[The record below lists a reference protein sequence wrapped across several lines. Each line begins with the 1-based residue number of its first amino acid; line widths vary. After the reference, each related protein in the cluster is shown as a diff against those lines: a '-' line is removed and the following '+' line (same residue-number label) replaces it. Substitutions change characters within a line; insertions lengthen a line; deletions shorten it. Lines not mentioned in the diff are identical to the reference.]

1 MSWALLNLTLRIGE
15 GISWKSL
22 GASKSFLANSHVYPQ
37 FRRFS
42 WKILFISSWQQ
53 QYNQRQMCL
62 SHFGSHRIN
71 LIPDEGLDHCTPFT
85 HHYLVD
91 TLKSVNN
98 YLFIQPLYQP
108 TMHKHIATTARAKW
122 KWKSEKK
129 ENNLHEFIPLS
140 CLFTCL
146 RYHMKERRRVER
158 ARVLYEEIALE
169 LVIIFRMIKFMCVE
183 LHSSFT
189 RECTGNFVILVNF
202 PMLWSTSTAQS
213 IMTV

>member
-1 MSWALLNLTLRIGE
+1 MTAAIQPT
-15 GISWKSL
+15 
-22 GASKSFLANSHVYPQ
+22 ANNV
-37 FRRFS
+37 
-42 WKILFISSWQQ
+42 FISLRFASHQ
-53 QYNQRQMCL
+53 
-62 SHFGSHRIN
+62 SHFGRGPRS
-71 LIPDEGLDHCTPFT
+71 LLHCTPFT
-85 HHYLVD
+85 HHYLVI

-98 YLFIQPLYQP
+98 YLFIQPFHQP
-108 TMHKHIATTARAKW
+108 TMHKHIATMARAKW

-158 ARVLYEEIALE
+158 ASVRYEEIALE

-189 RECTGNFVILVNF
+189 KCTGNFVILVNF
-202 PMLWSTSTAQS
+202 SMLWTTQHNR
-213 IMTV
+213 